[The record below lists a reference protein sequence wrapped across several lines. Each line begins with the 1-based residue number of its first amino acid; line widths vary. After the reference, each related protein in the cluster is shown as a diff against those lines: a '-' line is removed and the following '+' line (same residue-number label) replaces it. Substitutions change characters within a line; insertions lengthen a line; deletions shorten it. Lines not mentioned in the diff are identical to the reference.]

1 MINRKLALFLAFIM
15 LLGLVPTNV
24 FAANTAKL
32 EPANDKAYEEVI
44 IDGAPYKVY
53 KVADFIDGHSEESTI
68 SLMSRS
74 AKPFGSPAPTG
85 TDDIKFVLD
94 LSWETIDRPIN
105 NVTMPVYVG
114 DPSDSRSIK
123 LGHFIVNSAA
133 SPGAKQR
140 IEMVQ
145 EYFGPTPSIE
155 NLVKKAFAKI
165 KIAIPEDMVYDF
177 ILASTKWE
185 DTQKEGTTGIDL
197 KVVFKIEGKQS
208 VMHGFG
214 IKWYDTDAA
223 NREKIDA
230 KWGGLVGQ
238 ELDAKLATVDRNYSA
253 YFANKID
260 RTNPGRL
267 QHYPDGSEYTPF
279 DYYYNGEKITTC
291 ADAENQGKFDNNQLA
306 IGPNSDRSNAKLTVD
321 GKRHGEKVLKN
332 NTKYFYDSVGD
343 YRTFHVLSM
352 REALQVKFNTGKG
365 FLNDADK
372 KAKKDKQNIKVKVN
386 ENNTEVEKDAQEI
399 GHSEKITGN
408 ESGRTITFPDG
419 SKLVPPEKAQGQKT
433 DNEFKGWNT
442 DSSATEAL
450 TKAKLDALTFTEKET
465 IFYAIYGPKA
475 DYYVNVEYLDQ
486 SNAKIDDKYK
496 LDGQTYPETKS
507 GKTGKAGEEI
517 SSEDLNIKNAP
528 KFLGY
533 EITNTVKTVPTPNVG
548 EKAEY
553 TLDGKYTVKFIYKK
567 LADIIPEDEASDD
580 VKKTYAKVT
589 FTNGLT
595 GNIHGKLYLGDTT
608 PTTDDDAN
616 LKESVTYY
624 VNPKANKSV
633 EDVKTAEKINVR
645 VNSTEV
651 AYEVHDTEPWID
663 NNKAKVELANRKIT
677 KKEEITVNANYKKKG
692 NASVTVEYVDE
703 EGNDISANLK
713 EGQFNAGKALVTS
726 IDGTKDT
733 TVTEAQV
740 KDGIKEGL
748 IKGTEPLFIGYM
760 FKEINVKPEGT
771 DVKYG
776 AQNAKVKVVYTK
788 LDDVIKG
795 KDDNGKDTPD
805 IPDSDPDKDKKEET
819 IKDTYVK
826 VKFLADTADRTSD
839 EPEYKDKNNYRR
851 GKLDTDKDVVFYY
864 VNPKSTKTLGKHI
877 EDSKITEPA
886 IAAKD
891 GFKVKA
897 PKWNPDLTEA
907 KKSTVTKDLTFVAQY
922 EEKGQGLAK
931 VEYHVG
937 AEDITANIAELK
949 IEGQDYPKN
958 NQLEGKV
965 DTAIDITKI
974 KQPELLGYKIVKNN
988 PITTE
993 PANDAKYTEEGT
1005 AKVIFHYEKID
1016 DIIGPVKPSDTKPA
1030 GYVTVTFK
1038 SDDDKHTTP
1047 RGKLYLGV
1055 TEPADENN
1063 LYTELVYYVNPK
1075 ANTIDLN
1082 SNKLSGKD
1090 KEDKAINILVN
1101 AKPENKYEVLK
1112 KQGGAYDWKLSDSNA
1127 IVDGKVTKDLT
1138 LTVQY
1143 DGLYRQINVYKSAKL
1158 GKDLPAEILPPKAP
1172 TDLAKLSAIPDT
1184 LKVPDMKSLVV
1195 KDGDK
1200 VKGVWYF
1207 DKWER
1212 TVDDKKQEVTFTG
1225 YWMYFEP
1232 IPKDITVQVGENPDP
1247 KDGIENHKD
1256 APKGTD
1262 YKFKEPI
1269 DTKTPGDKKATIVVT
1284 IPNEKEPQ
1292 NPTIIEVPITVHV
1305 TDLRCMTPAPE
1316 MNPVYDSDEY
1326 ITGRGIAGAVIE
1338 VRYRDYP
1345 ILRTKV
1351 DTFGEWEVY
1360 TPYPLEDEQ
1369 FVYARQIKEPCDP
1382 SVWVSEE
1389 IRYDYE
1395 YWRKDDKKEEPKKP
1409 VEIKK
1414 VWTPAELNARDHF
1427 SYIKGYGDNTFGPNR
1442 TITRAEVAMIFAR
1455 LSINQSVSGAPQFK
1469 DVKAGDWYKTAV
1481 DIVARQGVVKG
1492 YEDGTFRP
1500 NQPITRREFAAIAAR
1515 YAGNIDTWRTFR
1527 DVPATD
1533 WAYTL
1538 INRVGGAGWI
1548 TGYEDNTFRPN
1559 NLITRAEVVAIV
1571 NRMLNRKA
1579 DKAYVDN
1586 NLMRSKHSFID
1597 NLRSAWYFYDIHEA
1611 AVGHVFERQP
1621 NGVDEKWNRV
1631 TGQAFE
1637 IRER

>member
-1 MINRKLALFLAFIM
+1 MVRNAPYLYHCERRNTMKKKLSLFLAIIM
-15 LLGLVPTNV
+15 ILGILPINA
-24 FAANTAKL
+24 FAANNTTSLAQTSNK
-32 EPANDKAYEEVI
+32 DYEDATL
-44 IDGAPYKVY
+44 DGVAYKVY
-53 KVADFIDGHSEESTI
+53 NVADLMDMTSSKKVNVLMTESRKSNSYIKQNT
-68 SLMSRS
+68 
-74 AKPFGSPAPTG
+74 PTQSSN
-85 TDDIKFVLD
+85 IEFFLD
-94 LSWETIDRPIN
+94 LVWQTYDRPIK
-105 NVTMPVYVG
+105 NVIMPVYVG
-114 DPSDSRSIK
+114 NPADPRSKK
-123 LGHFIVNSAA
+123 LGYFEVTTNANEDQYI
-133 SPGAKQR
+133 K
-140 IEMVQ
+140 MVQ
-145 EYFGPTPSIE
+145 TYTDTSPSIE
-155 NLVKKAFAKI
+155 QLVKSAFHVI
-165 KIAIPEDMVYDF
+165 TIAIPKDMRYDF
-177 ILASTKWE
+177 ILASTKW
-185 DTQKEGTTGIDL
+185 DSKKKQDNKVIFRVEGA
-197 KVVFKIEGKQS
+197 QS

-214 IKWYDTDAA
+214 IKWYDTDDA

-230 KWGGLVGQ
+230 VWTGKVGQ
-238 ELDAKLATVDRNYSA
+238 TLDAKLAKVDRDYSA
-253 YFANKID
+253 YFANKIVD
-260 RTNPGRL
+260 SRKEN
-267 QHYPDGSEYTPF
+267 YDDGGEYTPY
-279 DYYYNGEKITTC
+279 DYYYNGQKITTY
-291 ADAENQGKFDNNQLA
+291 ADAENQGKYTDVNLA
-306 IGPNSDRSNAKLTVD
+306 INGPVDAPTASLTVD
-321 GKRHGEKVLKN
+321 GMRDGSKVLKH
-332 NTKYFYDSVGD
+332 NTKYLYHSVGD

-399 GHSEKITGN
+399 GHSEKIKGN

-419 SKLVPPEKAQGQKT
+419 SKLVTPVKPQGQKT
-433 DNEFKGWNT
+433 ENEFKGWNT
-442 DSSATEAL
+442 DLEATTAL
-450 TKAKLDALTFTEKET
+450 TQEQLNALTFTDKVT
-465 IFYAIYGPKA
+465 TFYAVFGPKA
-475 DYYVNVEYLDQ
+475 DYYINVKYVKETKEDQ
-486 SNAKIDDKYK
+486 EIEDTYK
-496 LDGQTYPETKS
+496 LENQDYPATKS
-507 GKTGKAGEEI
+507 GKTGKSGEEI
-517 SSEDLNIKNAP
+517 SSEDLDTKNAP

-533 EITNTVKTVPTPNVG
+533 EITKTVKTVPTPNVG

-553 TLDGKYTVKFIYKK
+553 TLEGKYTVKFIYKK

-595 GNIHGKLYLGDTT
+595 ENIHGDLYLNTT
-608 PTTDDDAN
+608 
-616 LKESVTYY
+616 KVEGGKVTYY
-624 VNPKANKSV
+624 VNPKAGKSV
-633 EDVKTAEKINVR
+633 EDVRATAKVNVK
-645 VNSTEV
+645 VTDA
-651 AYEVHDTEPWID
+651 AYEVEANKEWID
-663 NNKAKVELANRKIT
+663 ENKAKVDLANRKIT
-677 KKEEITVNANYKKKG
+677 KKEEITVNANYKMKG

-703 EGNDISANLK
+703 AGADISANLK
-713 EGQFNAGKALVTS
+713 EGQFNAGKDLVKS
-726 IDGTKDT
+726 IEGTKDT
-733 TVTEAQV
+733 TVTEQKV
-740 KDGIKEGL
+740 KDEIKAGL
-748 IKGTEPLFIGYM
+748 KEGTEPLFIGYM

-771 DVKYG
+771 DAKYG

-795 KDDNGKDTPD
+795 KDDNGEDTPD
-805 IPDSDPDKDKKEET
+805 IPDSDSDKDKKEET
-819 IKDTYVK
+819 IKKTYVK
-826 VKFLADTADRTSD
+826 VKFLADDNQHTGTKA
-839 EPEYKDKNNYRR
+839 R
-851 GKLDTDKDVVFYY
+851 GTLTGDTIYF
-864 VNPKSTKTLGKHI
+864 VNPKSTTTLGGHI
-877 EDSKITEPA
+877 SSDKIEEPTVN
-886 IAAKD
+886 AKD
-891 GFKVKA
+891 GFKVKD

-922 EEKGQGLAK
+922 EEKGQGKAA

-937 AEDITANIAELK
+937 AEDITAKIAELK
-949 IEGQDYPKN
+949 IKGQDYPKN

-974 KQPELLGYKIVKNN
+974 KQPELLGYKIVENN
-988 PITTE
+988 QITTE
-993 PANDAKYTEEGT
+993 PATDAMYTEEGT

-1047 RGKLYLGV
+1047 RGQLYLG
-1055 TEPADENN
+1055 TEDTK
-1063 LYTELVYYVNPK
+1063 LFTELVYYVNPK
-1075 ANTIDLN
+1075 ANTIDLDN
-1082 SNKLSGKD
+1082 NKLSGKD

-1101 AKPENKYEVLK
+1101 AKPENKYEILK

-1127 IVDGKVTKDLT
+1127 IVEGKVTKDLT

-1143 DGLYRQINVYKSAKL
+1143 DGLYSLKYEYKSAKA
-1158 GKDLPAEILPPKAP
+1158 GKDLPAEIVQPISP
-1172 TDLAKLSAIPDT
+1172 TDPAKLSAIPDT

-1232 IPKDITVQVGENPDP
+1232 IPKDITVQVGETPKA

-1262 YKFKEPI
+1262 YKFKDPI
-1269 DTKTPGDKKATIVVT
+1269 DTKTPGDKDATVIVT

-1292 NPTIIEVPITVHV
+1292 NPTVIEVPIVVHV

-1316 MNPVYDSDEY
+1316 INPVYDSDEY

-1527 DVPATD
+1527 DVPSTD

-1559 NLITRAEVVAIV
+1559 NNITRAEVVAIV

-1597 NLRSAWYFYDIHEA
+1597 NQRSAWYFYDIHEA
-1611 AVGHVFERQP
+1611 AVGHSFERQP

-1631 TGQAFE
+1631 NGQAFE

>member
-1 MINRKLALFLAFIM
+1 MVRNAPYLYHCERRNTMKKKLSLFLAIIM
-15 LLGLVPTNV
+15 ILGILPFNA
-24 FAANTAKL
+24 FAANNTTSLAQTSNK
-32 EPANDKAYEEVI
+32 DYEEATL
-44 IDGAPYKVY
+44 DGVAYKVY
-53 KVADFIDGHSEESTI
+53 NVADLMDMTSSKKVNVLMTESRKSNSYIKQNT
-68 SLMSRS
+68 
-74 AKPFGSPAPTG
+74 PTQSSN
-85 TDDIKFVLD
+85 IEFFLD
-94 LSWETIDRPIN
+94 LVWQTYDRPIK
-105 NVTMPVYVG
+105 NVIMPVYVG
-114 DPSDSRSIK
+114 NPADPRSKK
-123 LGHFIVNSAA
+123 LGYFEVTT
-133 SPGAKQR
+133 GANEDQYIK
-140 IEMVQ
+140 MVQ
-145 EYFGPTPSIE
+145 TYTDTNPSIE
-155 NLVKKAFAKI
+155 QLVKSAFHVI
-165 KIAIPEDMVYDF
+165 TIAIPKDMRYDF
-177 ILASTKWE
+177 ILASTKWDSKKKQE
-185 DTQKEGTTGIDL
+185 NKVIFRVEGA
-197 KVVFKIEGKQS
+197 QS

-214 IKWYDTDAA
+214 IKWYDTDKT
-223 NREKIDA
+223 NREIITA
-230 KWGGLVGQ
+230 KWTGKDDTTLKP
-238 ELDAKLATVDRNYSA
+238 LLATEDRNYSG
-253 YFANKID
+253 YERNKLD
-260 RTNPGRL
+260 PASKTK
-267 QHYPDGSEYTPF
+267 YPNGESYTEY
-279 DYYYNGEKITTC
+279 DYYYDGTLVKTY
-291 ADAENQGKFDNNQLA
+291 ADKNNQGQFSYDALA
-306 IGPNSDRSNAKLTVD
+306 INTKDDAPNAGLTVD
-321 GKRHGEKVLKN
+321 GKRDGSKILKN
-332 NTKYFYDSVGD
+332 NTKYLYHSVGD

-352 REALQVKFNTGKG
+352 REALEVKFNTGKG
-365 FLNDADK
+365 FLNENDK
-372 KAKKDKQNIKVKVN
+372 TSDTKKQPIKVTV
-386 ENNTEVEKDAQEI
+386 EGQEKDSQEI
-399 GHSEKITGN
+399 GHSEKIKGN

-419 SKLVPPEKAQGQKT
+419 SKLIPPAQAQGQAT
-433 DNEFKGWNT
+433 ENEFKGWNT
-442 DSSATEAL
+442 DENATVAL
-450 TKAKLDALTFTEKET
+450 TQDQLDALTFTDKVT
-465 IFYAIYGPKA
+465 TFYAIYGPKA
-475 DYYVNVEYLDQ
+475 DYYINVMYVDKDNENVNID
-486 SNAKIDDKYK
+486 AKYRLEEADKYPDK
-496 LDGQTYPETKS
+496 KS
-507 GKTGKAGEEI
+507 GKTGKAGEVI
-517 SSEDLNIKNAP
+517 SKDDLDYTKAP

-533 EITNTVKTVPTPNVG
+533 KITKTVKTDPTPGVG

-553 TLDGKYTVKFIYKK
+553 TIDGKYTVKFIYEK
-567 LADIIPEDEASDD
+567 LDDIIPEDKADED

-595 GNIHGKLYLGDTT
+595 ENIHGDLYLDTNKV
-608 PTTDDDAN
+608 DGG
-616 LKESVTYY
+616 KVTYY
-624 VNPKANKSV
+624 VNPKADKSV
-633 EDVKTAEKINVR
+633 EDVKTTAKVNVK
-645 VNSTEV
+645 VTDV
-651 AYEVHDTEPWID
+651 AYEVEADKEWID
-663 NNKAKVELANRKIT
+663 NNKAKVDLANRKIT
-677 KKEEITVNANYKKKG
+677 KKEDITVNANYKKKG

-776 AQNAKVKVVYTK
+776 AQNANVKVVYTK

-839 EPEYKDKNNYRR
+839 KLEYKDKNNYRR

-877 EDSKITEPA
+877 EDGKITEPA

-897 PKWNPDLTEA
+897 PKWNPNLTEA
-907 KKSTVTKDLTFVAQY
+907 KKSTVTEDLTFVAQY
-922 EEKGQGLAK
+922 DEKGQGLAK

-937 AEDITANIAELK
+937 ETNITDNIADLK
-949 IEGQDYPKN
+949 IKGEDYPKN
-958 NQLEGKV
+958 NKLEGKV

-974 KQPELLGYKIVKNN
+974 KQPELLGYKIVENN

-993 PANDAKYTEEGT
+993 PATDAKYTEEGT

-1016 DIIGPVKPSDTKPA
+1016 DIIGPVTPNDTKPA
-1030 GYVTVTFK
+1030 GYVTITFK
-1038 SDDDKHTTP
+1038 SDDDNQTSP
-1047 RGKLYLGV
+1047 RGQLYLG
-1055 TEPADENN
+1055 TEDTK
-1063 LYTELVYYVNPK
+1063 LFTELVYYVNPK
-1075 ANTIDLN
+1075 ANTIDLDN
-1082 SNKLSGKD
+1082 NKLSGKD
-1090 KEDKAINILVN
+1090 KDNGTIDIEVN
-1101 AKPENKYEVLK
+1101 AKPKDKYEVLK
-1112 KQGGAYDWKLSDSNA
+1112 KQGGAYDWELSDSKA

-1158 GKDLPAEILPPKAP
+1158 GKDLPAEIVPPKAP

-1207 DKWER
+1207 DKWVR
-1212 TVDDKKQEVTFTG
+1212 TVDETKQEVTFTG
-1225 YWMYFEP
+1225 YWNYFEP

-1247 KDGIENHKD
+1247 KEGIENHKD
-1256 APKGTD
+1256 APKDTD
-1262 YKFKEPI
+1262 YKFKNPI
-1269 DTKTPGDKKATIVVT
+1269 DTKTPGDKDATVIVT
-1284 IPNEKEPQ
+1284 IKTPTKDDPNK
-1292 NPTIIEVPITVHV
+1292 TTSIEVPITVHV

-1316 MNPVYDSDEY
+1316 INPVYDSDEY

-1527 DVPATD
+1527 DVPSTD

-1559 NLITRAEVVAIV
+1559 NNITRAEVVAIV

-1611 AVGHVFERQP
+1611 AVGHSFERQP

-1631 TGQAFE
+1631 NGQAFE

>member
-1 MINRKLALFLAFIM
+1 MNKRIISFLLALVMII
-15 LLGLVPTNV
+15 GIVINPS
-24 FAANTAKL
+24 FANSNTSTVNK
-32 EPANDKAYEEVI
+32 EVKYKTKD
-44 IDGAPYKVY
+44 IDGRTYKVY
-53 KVADFIDGHSEESTI
+53 NVSDLGLKHPEKLITPKYRLRAAGDPLADWIKVQVYASLVDMTLANDWDID
-68 SLMSRS
+68 
-74 AKPFGSPAPTG
+74 
-85 TDDIKFVLD
+85 
-94 LSWETIDRPIN
+94 
-105 NVTMPVYVG
+105 VYVALRKDDLKIG
-114 DPSDSRSIK
+114 HAKITGQGVFTFVETENYDKNNPDHQDPDK
-123 LGHFIVNSAA
+123 WQLIV
-133 SPGAKQR
+133 SPSFQYDIR
-140 IEMVQ
+140 IE
-145 EYFGPTPSIE
+145 Y
-155 NLVKKAFAKI
+155 
-165 KIAIPEDMVYDF
+165 
-177 ILASTKWE
+177 
-185 DTQKEGTTGIDL
+185 
-197 KVVFKIEGKQS
+197 
-208 VMHGFG
+208 
-214 IKWYDTDAA
+214 
-223 NREKIDA
+223 
-230 KWGGLVGQ
+230 GQ
-238 ELDAKLATVDRNYSA
+238 
-253 YFANKID
+253 
-260 RTNPGRL
+260 
-267 QHYPDGSEYTPF
+267 QGSF
-279 DYYYNGEKITTC
+279 
-291 ADAENQGKFDNNQLA
+291 DAENVTIVVAQRANPLYKAVWFTNKNNRPEVTARFNDKNDRDNFVKLNTEDYPENEYKSISAVGGHLYINGKLVEVKDKNKGTLPKDYFLVSDMRGAATWYLEIVQAGERKTKGTIEDGDTKYHFNITGDFKNPFIATMREELKVKFD
-306 IGPNSDRSNAKLTVD
+306 PNGA
-321 GKRHGEKVLKN
+321 
-332 NTKYFYDSVGD
+332 
-343 YRTFHVLSM
+343 TFDQ
-352 REALQVKFNTGKG
+352 AVK
-365 FLNDADK
+365 
-372 KAKKDKQNIKVKVN
+372 
-386 ENNTEVEKDAQEI
+386 TEQPI
-399 GHSEKITGN
+399 GHSMKIG
-408 ESGRTITFPDG
+408 ETFGDLAAVTVPTKDQISNIPQKDNKDQKFVG
-419 SKLVPPEKAQGQKT
+419 WVVDEANKSLDYSNNQNKDKLVDPNGYEVKKNVTFYAVYAPVAQGKVAIQYVDENGNAIKDIYKVQGVDYPKFAEGNKGEDVKKDTIPEPEFIGYERNGEIVVTGKKYTEEGGHTVEVPYKKLDSIIPEKDGNGNDNPKVTEDVKKHYAKVIYQVAT
-433 DNEFKGWNT
+433 DDAE
-442 DSSATEAL
+442 
-450 TKAKLDALTFTEKET
+450 KAKL
-465 IFYAIYGPKA
+465 
-475 DYYVNVEYLDQ
+475 Q
-486 SNAKIDDKYK
+486 
-496 LDGQTYPETKS
+496 LDGADAKS
-507 GKTGKAGEEI
+507 P
-517 SSEDLNIKNAP
+517 L
-528 KFLGY
+528 
-533 EITNTVKTVPTPNVG
+533 V
-548 EKAEY
+548 
-553 TLDGKYTVKFIYKK
+553 
-567 LADIIPEDEASDD
+567 
-580 VKKTYAKVT
+580 
-589 FTNGLT
+589 
-595 GNIHGKLYLGDTT
+595 
-608 PTTDDDAN
+608 
-616 LKESVTYY
+616 YY
-624 VNPKANKSV
+624 VNPVEGIAIKDVANVNAVSKDANLYNVDANDMWTYNPDTITNTNQVISQASDTQGNV
-633 EDVKTAEKINVR
+633 VKTEITLTAKVADKTAAKFKDKLDPQDIKVWKGDDIDWKKGVKVKDDAENKKQL
-645 VNSTEV
+645 V
-651 AYEVHDTEPWID
+651 ADLEAELAKA
-663 NNKAKVELANRKIT
+663 KAKVEDLGENGTIAQPGTARTSDEQNLP
-677 KKEEITVNANYKKKG
+677 NGKKG
-692 NASVTVEYVDE
+692 NLKVTFNDGSTLVVNGQMLYVAPHKNDNNTNLPEDAVKVEFKIGDGVTGTAKTEYV
-703 EGNDISANLK
+703 
-713 EGQFNAGKALVTS
+713 
-726 IDGTKDT
+726 
-733 TVTEAQV
+733 
-740 KDGIKEGL
+740 
-748 IKGTEPLFIGYM
+748 
-760 FKEINVKPEGT
+760 KPGT
-771 DVKYG
+771 DVKTDAPTVTLKPG
-776 AQNAKVKVVYTK
+776 FKDAKW
-788 LDDVIKG
+788 
-795 KDDNGKDTPD
+795 
-805 IPDSDPDKDKKEET
+805 
-819 IKDTYVK
+819 
-826 VKFLADTADRTSD
+826 
-839 EPEYKDKNNYRR
+839 YKDKA
-851 GKLDTDKDVVFYY
+851 T
-864 VNPKSTKTLGKHI
+864 
-877 EDSKITEPA
+877 
-886 IAAKD
+886 
-891 GFKVKA
+891 
-897 PKWNPDLTEA
+897 TEA
-907 KKSTVTKDLTFVAQY
+907 TDADYKVTANAIFTAKAT
-922 EEKGQGLAK
+922 EKGQGKAA

-937 AEDITANIAELK
+937 DKNITAEIADLK
-949 IEGQDYPKN
+949 IEGEKYPEKN
-958 NQLEGKV
+958 EFTGPA
-965 DTAIDITKI
+965 DTAIDTTKI

-993 PANDAKYTEEGT
+993 PATDAKYTEAGT

-1016 DIIGPVKPSDTKPA
+1016 DIIGPVKPSETKPA

-1047 RGKLYLGV
+1047 RGQLYLG
-1055 TEPADENN
+1055 TEDTK
-1063 LYTELVYYVNPK
+1063 LFTELVYYVNPK
-1075 ANTIDLN
+1075 ANTIDLDN
-1082 SNKLSGKD
+1082 NKLSGKD

-1112 KQGGAYDWKLSDSNA
+1112 KQGGAYDWKLSDSKA

-1158 GKDLPAEILPPKAP
+1158 GKDLPAEIVPPKAP

-1247 KDGIENHKD
+1247 KDGIENPDD

-1262 YKFKEPI
+1262 YKFKKPI
-1269 DTKTPGDKKATIVVT
+1269 DTTTPGDKKGTVEVI
-1284 IPNEKEPQ
+1284 IPNDKDPK

-1316 MNPVYDSDEY
+1316 INPVYDSDEY

-1527 DVPATD
+1527 DVPSTD

-1597 NLRSAWYFYDIHEA
+1597 NLRSAWYFYDVHEA
-1611 AVGHVFERQP
+1611 AVGHSFERQP

-1631 TGQAFE
+1631 NGQAFE

>member
-94 LSWETIDRPIN
+94 LAWETIDRPIN
-105 NVTMPVYVG
+105 NVIMPVYVG

-267 QHYPDGSEYTPF
+267 QHYSDGSEYTPF

-352 REALQVKFNTGKG
+352 REALKVKFNTGKG
-365 FLNDADK
+365 KLTADGEVGVQIG
-372 KAKKDKQNIKVKVN
+372 KD
-386 ENNTEVEKDAQEI
+386 QEI
-399 GHSEKITGN
+399 GHSEKINGN

-419 SKLVPPEKAQGQKT
+419 SKLVPPEKAQGQRT
-433 DNEFKGWNT
+433 ENEFKGWNT
-442 DSSATEAL
+442 DSEATKAL
-450 TKAKLDALTFTEKET
+450 TKKQLDDLTFTDKET
-465 IFYAIYGPKA
+465 TFYAVFGPKA
-475 DYYVNVEYLDQ
+475 DYYINVKYVKETNEDQ
-486 SNAKIDDKYK
+486 EIEDTYK
-496 LDGQTYPETKS
+496 LEGETYPETKS
-507 GKTGKAGEEI
+507 GKTGMAGEAI
-517 SSEDLNIKNAP
+517 SKDDLDYTKAP

-533 EITNTVKTVPTPNVG
+533 KITKTVKTDPTPGVG

-553 TLDGKYTVKFIYKK
+553 TIDGKYTVKFIYGK
-567 LADIIPEDEASDD
+567 LDDIIPEDKADED

-595 GNIHGKLYLGDTT
+595 ENIHGDLYLNTT
-608 PTTDDDAN
+608 
-616 LKESVTYY
+616 KVEGGKVTYY
-624 VNPKANKSV
+624 VNPKAGKSV
-633 EDVKTAEKINVR
+633 EDVRATAKVNVK
-645 VNSTEV
+645 VTDA
-651 AYEVHDTEPWID
+651 AYEVEANKEWID
-663 NNKAKVELANRKIT
+663 ENKAKVDLANRKIT
-677 KKEEITVNANYKKKG
+677 KKEEITVNANYKMKG

-703 EGNDISANLK
+703 AGADISANLK
-713 EGQFNAGKALVTS
+713 EGQFNAGKDLVKS
-726 IDGTKDT
+726 IEGTKDT
-733 TVTEAQV
+733 TVTEQKV
-740 KDGIKEGL
+740 KDEIKAGL
-748 IKGTEPLFIGYM
+748 KEGTEPLFIGYM

-776 AQNAKVKVVYTK
+776 AKNAKVKVVYTK

-795 KDDNGKDTPD
+795 KDDNGEDTPD
-805 IPDSDPDKDKKEET
+805 IPDNDPDKKKKEET
-819 IKDTYVK
+819 IKKTYVK
-826 VKFLADTADRTSD
+826 VKFLGDTADRTSD
-839 EPEYKDKNNYRR
+839 KPEDKDKNNYRR
-851 GKLDTDKDVVFYY
+851 GKLDTDKNEVFYY
-864 VNPKSTKTLGKHI
+864 VNPKSTKTLGEHI
-877 EDSKITEPA
+877 TDKKITEPRVN
-886 IAAKD
+886 AKD
-891 GFKVKA
+891 GFKVKD
-897 PKWNPDLTEA
+897 PKWNPNLTEA
-907 KKSTVTKDLTFVAQY
+907 KKSTVTEDLTFVAQY
-922 EEKGQGLAK
+922 DEKGQGKAA

-958 NQLEGKV
+958 NKLEGKV

-993 PANDAKYTEEGT
+993 PATDAKYTEEGT

-1047 RGKLYLGV
+1047 RGQLYLG
-1055 TEPADENN
+1055 TEDNK
-1063 LYTELVYYVNPK
+1063 LFTELVYYVNPK
-1075 ANTIDLN
+1075 ANTIDLDN
-1082 SNKLSGKD
+1082 NKLSGKD

-1112 KQGGAYDWKLSDSNA
+1112 KQGGAYDWKLSDSNT
-1127 IVDGKVTKDLT
+1127 IVEGKVTKDLT

-1143 DGLYRQINVYKSAKL
+1143 DGLYSLKYEYKSAKA
-1158 GKDLPAEILPPKAP
+1158 GKDLPAEIVQPISP
-1172 TDLAKLSAIPDT
+1172 TDPAKLSAIPDT

-1232 IPKDITVQVGENPDP
+1232 IPKDITVQVGETPKA

-1256 APKGTD
+1256 APKDTD
-1262 YKFKEPI
+1262 YKFKDPI
-1269 DTKTPGDKKATIVVT
+1269 DTKTPGDKDATVIVT
-1284 IPNEKEPQ
+1284 IKTPTKDDPNK
-1292 NPTIIEVPITVHV
+1292 TTSIEVPITVHV

-1316 MNPVYDSDEY
+1316 INPVYDSDEY

-1351 DTFGEWEVY
+1351 DTFGEWKVY

-1527 DVPATD
+1527 DVPSTD

-1559 NLITRAEVVAIV
+1559 NNITRAEVVAIV

-1586 NLMRSKHSFID
+1586 NLMKSKHSFVD
-1597 NLRSAWYFYDIHEA
+1597 NLRSAWYFYDVHEA

-1631 TGQAFE
+1631 NGQAFE